1 MNPVLLL
8 IDLQQDFLSRPGLL
22 PEPDAL
28 IAANA
33 ALLTLARNSAV
44 PVVHVHTLVDPD
56 GGGCMPH
63 WAGLAEIPCRLGTR
77 GAAPP
82 PALSPADGEGVL
94 GKRFYSAFDNPELE
108 GHLRGLGVDTL
119 VLGGIYLN
127 ACIQATALDAYARG
141 LRVLVVDEAVGSSDA
156 LHGELTRRWL
166 SARAAGFLSLHALRE
181 RISPGAG
188 AAPVTAETACI
199 EGAWRRIPGP
209 APMRHVSPVNPAQL
223 VAEAGEADAATVA
236 SAVSAASRYRP
247 DTRQRTQLPGMLDS
261 WRALLELQVDALA
274 RAMALEIGKP
284 VSDGRE
290 EVHRALAH
298 MTAAIEL
305 AQEPEPAWPGAHLR
319 HHPLGVVALLTPW
332 NNPVAIPLA
341 KITAALAFG
350 NAAVWKPSPLAMDV
364 ARRLMNSYLEAGL
377 PRAALQLLWG
387 AGPTAR
393 ALVRD
398 PRVNGVSVTGS
409 VSTGRAIAA
418 LCTPDGKPLQAEL
431 GGNNALIIDAGAPVE
446 ALADDLARAA
456 FSFSGQ
462 RCTAIRR
469 FIAIR
474 PVAGR
479 LEAALRSAVAALPP
493 GDPLDPATV
502 IGPLASAARLE
513 AIETCVADA
522 LAQGARLVCGGERPA
537 GQGPGFW
544 YAPTLLADAPPDSTI
559 VREESFGPVAVI
571 QVAENLEH
579 AVSLCNAVPHGLLAG
594 LVGADDHARRYFAG
608 AAEAGI
614 LRFDNGPLRV
624 HPQAPFGGWKASGIG
639 PPEHG
644 VWDRAFYTRPQAIY
658 GANGS

>member
-77 GAAPP
+77 GATPP
-82 PALSPADGEGVL
+82 PALSPADGEAVL

-141 LRVLVVDEAVGSSDA
+141 FRVLVVDEAVGSQDA
-156 LHGELTRRWL
+156 LHGELSRQWL
-166 SARAAGFLSLHALRE
+166 SARAARFLSLQALCE
-181 RISPGAG
+181 RMNPGAG

-199 EGAWRRIPGP
+199 EGTWRRASGQ
-209 APMRHVSPVNPAQL
+209 APMRHVSPTEPAR
-223 VAEAGEADAATVA
+223 VIAEAGEADPETVA
-236 SAVSAASRYRP
+236 LAVAAASRYRP
-247 DTRQRTQLPGMLDS
+247 DPFQRTQLPGMLDT
-261 WRALLELQVDALA
+261 WRASLETQVDALA

-290 EVHRALAH
+290 EVRRALAH

-305 AQEPEPAWPGAHLR
+305 AREPELAWPGAYVR
-319 HHPLGVVALLTPW
+319 HHPLGVAALLTPW

-341 KITAALAFG
+341 KVTAALAFG
-350 NAAVWKPSPLAMDV
+350 NAVVWKPSPLAMDL

-377 PRAALQLLWG
+377 PPDALQLLWG
-387 AGPTAR
+387 TGSTAR
-393 ALVRD
+393 TLVRD

-409 VSTGRAIAA
+409 VATGRAIAA
-418 LCTPDGKPLQAEL
+418 LCAPDGKPLQAEL

-446 ALADDLARAA
+446 ALAHDLARAA

-479 LEAALRSAVAALPP
+479 LEAALRSAVTALPL

-513 AIETCVADA
+513 AIEACVADA
-522 LAQGARLVCGGERPA
+522 LAEGARRVCGGERPA
-537 GQGPGFW
+537 GEGPGFW
-544 YAPTLLADAPPDSTI
+544 YRPTLLADAAPDSAI
-559 VREESFGPVAVI
+559 VRQESFGPVAVI
-571 QVAENLEH
+571 QVAEDLEH
-579 AVSLCNAVPHGLLAG
+579 AINLCNRVPHGLLAG
-594 LVGADDHARRYFAG
+594 LVGGDDHARRRFAE

-614 LRFDNGPLRV
+614 LRFDSGPLRL

-658 GANGS
+658 GADGS

>member
-1 MNPVLLL
+1 MNPALLL

-22 PEPDAL
+22 PEPDTL

-33 ALLTLARNSAV
+33 ALLALARSSAV

-56 GGGCMPH
+56 GGNCMPH
-63 WAGLAEIPCRLGTR
+63 WAVLAEMPCRLGTP

-82 PALSPADGEGVL
+82 PALSPVDGETVL
-94 GKRFYSAFDNPELE
+94 GKRFYSAFDNPELA

-141 LRVLVVDEAVGSSDA
+141 FRVLVVDDAVGSQDA
-156 LHGELTRRWL
+156 LHGELSRRWL
-166 SARAAGFLSLHALRE
+166 STRAAGFLSLKTLRE
-181 RISPGAG
+181 RMSPAEG
-188 AAPVTAETACI
+188 AAPDTAETACI
-199 EGAWRRIPGP
+199 EGAWRRAPGR
-209 APMRHVSPVNPAQL
+209 APMRHVSPSDPARL
-223 VAEAGEADAATVA
+223 IAEAGEADAETVA
-236 SAVSAASRYRP
+236 SAVAAASRYRP
-247 DTRQRTQLPGMLDS
+247 DTRQRTHLPGMLDN
-261 WRALLELQVDALA
+261 WRASLDTQVDSLA

-298 MTAAIEL
+298 MTAVIEL
-305 AQEPEPAWPGAHLR
+305 AREPEPAWPGAQVR

-341 KITAALAFG
+341 KISAALAFG
-350 NAAVWKPSPLAMDV
+350 NAVVWKPSPLAMDL

-377 PRAALQLLWG
+377 PPGALQLLWG
-387 AGPTAR
+387 AGPAAR

-398 PRVNGVSVTGS
+398 SRVNGVSVTGS
-409 VSTGRAIAA
+409 VATGRAIDA
-418 LCTPDGKPLQAEL
+418 LCAPDGKPLQGEL

-474 PVAGR
+474 HVAGR
-479 LEAALRSAVAALPP
+479 LEEALRSAVSALPL

-513 AIETCVADA
+513 AIEACVAHA
-522 LAQGARLVCGGERPA
+522 LARGARRVCGGERPA

-544 YAPTLLADAPPDSTI
+544 YRPTLLADAAPESAI
-559 VREESFGPVAVI
+559 VLQESFGPVAVI
-571 QVAENLEH
+571 QVAEDLEH
-579 AVSLCNAVPHGLLAG
+579 ALSLCNRVPHGLLAG
-594 LVGADDHARRYFAG
+594 LVGGDDRARRRFAE

-614 LRFDNGPLRV
+614 LRFDHGPLRL

-644 VWDRAFYTRPQAIY
+644 IWDRAFYTRPQVIY